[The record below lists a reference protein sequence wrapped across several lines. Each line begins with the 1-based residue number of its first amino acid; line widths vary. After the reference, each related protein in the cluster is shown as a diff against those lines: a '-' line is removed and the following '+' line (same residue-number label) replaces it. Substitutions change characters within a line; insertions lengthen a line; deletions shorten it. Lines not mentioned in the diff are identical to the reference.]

1 MKLPATNDYVVSG
14 TTLLA
19 AAAVLLLVATATDRR
34 DLTSATL
41 FLCGVATFLSG
52 VFMLSFSRPEPFDA
66 ETASLLSVSSM
77 LNQCRIC
84 ADLGVR
90 GDAWFVP
97 SPGSEGQVREFVPVA
112 GSNAAPAVLPD
123 FSFVAD
129 PESPGVVLVPAAAPL
144 LEHCEKRFSLLVPSA
159 EEELVPAIRELVLDV
174 LELADEFEIVRS
186 GDSLVMTA
194 RGYRLF
200 SGCLLVAGESPKC
213 CSMHPCGICSL
224 VACMLARGSNA
235 PWQVSH
241 VSFLEKKKQV
251 TAIFRGP
258 PSPAPTGA
266 GPGSLR

>member
-112 GSNAAPAVLPD
+112 GSNAPAVLPD

-186 GDSLVMTA
+186 GDSLVMT
-194 RGYRLF
+194 RGGTG
-200 SGCLLVAGESPKC
+200 SSP
-213 CSMHPCGICSL
+213 G
-224 VACMLARGSNA
+224 ACWSQGS
-235 PWQVSH
+235 
-241 VSFLEKKKQV
+241 
-251 TAIFRGP
+251 P
-258 PSPAPTGA
+258 PSAAACTPAASAASSPACSPGGRTPPGRSRMSPSWRRRSRSPRYSGA
-266 GPGSLR
+266 PFTRTHRCRSR

>member
-1 MKLPATNDYVVSG
+1 MKLSSVVDYMVSWII
-14 TTLLA
+14 LLA
-19 AAAVLLLVATATDRR
+19 AAAVLLLGATVTDRR
-34 DLTSATL
+34 DLTTATL

-52 VFMLSFSRPEPFDA
+52 VFMISFSRPEPFDA
-66 ETASLLSVSSM
+66 DVAALLSVPNM

-97 SPGSEGQVREFVPVA
+97 SPGSVGHVREFVPVG
-112 GSNAAPAVLPD
+112 GSNAPAVLPD

-144 LEHCEKRFSLLVPSA
+144 LEHGEKRFSLIVPST

-174 LELADEFEIVRS
+174 LELADAFEIVRS

-194 RGYRLF
+194 DGYRLF
-200 SGCLLVAGESPKC
+200 SGCLLVAEESPKC

-251 TAIFRGP
+251 TAIFRGS
-258 PSPAPTGA
+258 PSPEPINA
-266 GPGSLR
+266 GPGSSH